1 MSRTIRARVKDG
13 VLHPT
18 EKLDLPENQEVTLT
32 ILTIPSVADAEA
44 FQSAAGAWKGTIDA
58 EELIRN
64 IYADRLVTT
73 RPAPQL

>member
-32 ILTIPSVADAEA
+32 ILTITSVPDAEA